1 MRCKYVALVAN
12 DNYDDGDDD
21 NDGDNDDNDHFVAI
35 YDLNS
40 WWEKSKFGFSFSS
53 TWNEGVRVE
62 RKKNWKKILSI
73 FFKGVPI
80 IFAFDES
87 ISKNNIGFNWN

>member
-1 MRCKYVALVAN
+1 MHK
-12 DNYDDGDDD
+12 DDD
-21 NDGDNDDNDHFVAI
+21 DNNDGDNDDIDHFVAI
-35 YDLNS
+35 HDLYS
-40 WWEKSKFGFSFSS
+40 WWEKSKFGFSFSL

-62 RKKNWKKILSI
+62 RKKNWKKKSWAF

-87 ISKNNIGFNWN
+87 ISKNNIGFI